1 MSNPSMHSDAPT
13 EEHERVSLATLRQRA
28 ERPIRFVGFW
38 LSVALPFLYL
48 PLLATGLNT
57 VSQTI
62 AFLGLLALNVVALA
76 VGHSYQ
82 PE

>member
-13 EEHERVSLATLRQRA
+13 EEHERAPLTTLRQRI

-48 PLLATGLNT
+48 PLLATGLDT
-57 VSQTI
+57 VSRTVT
-62 AFLGLLALNVVALA
+62 FLGLLALNVIALA
-76 VGHSYQ
+76 IGHSYQ